1 MADPRPASI
10 LVLGGG
16 TAGWMSANI
25 LKQRWPA
32 TRVTVLESPE
42 IGIIGVGEGSTPQ
55 LKAFFDSLGL
65 AERDWMP
72 ACHAT
77 YKLGIEFR
85 GWSRR
90 PGFERY
96 FHHFP
101 SQVDEHTA
109 AAFLHACSGR
119 RQGLD
124 LHGHPDRYFLNARL
138 AAQRQGPHP
147 DHNFPFLVSYGY
159 HFDSYLLGGFLR
171 DFGIRRGIEHHEGT
185 VAEVELTESGEVAAL
200 KTSDGR
206 GLAADLYVDC
216 SGFRAVIHQQ
226 ALGVRFLPFASNL
239 YNDAAV
245 VMPTPADAEG
255 PECQTVSTALRKGW
269 VFRIPLTH
277 RNGNGYVYSSRYCA
291 AEEAE
296 AELRAHLGLT
306 DSAVSARHL
315 KMRVGRVEHTWQ
327 RNSLAVGLSQGFI
340 EPLEATALHLVLET
354 VWRFADAIEAE
365 GEAEARRQ
373 AYNTDIARRIEGIR
387 DYIHCHYRVSQRD
400 DTDYWRDC
408 ASNDALSPSLRKVLE
423 AWFHGENV
431 VREIHAQGIQHYYT
445 PVSWH
450 CLLGGYGTYPDDTRI
465 RKATVAETRWDL
477 QVIDDFIARC
487 ALNFRSHKEQLAE
500 LAGH

>member
-1 MADPRPASI
+1 MNDPRPASI

-25 LKQRWPA
+25 LKRRWPA
-32 TRVTVLESPE
+32 SRVTVLESPE

-55 LKAFFDSLGL
+55 LKAFFDSLGI

-85 GWSRR
+85 GWSTR

-109 AAFLHACSGR
+109 KAFLHACTGR

-124 LHGHPDRYFLNARL
+124 LHGHPDRYFLNAQL
-138 AAQRQGPHP
+138 AAQRKGPHP
-147 DHNFPFLVSYGY
+147 NYNFPFLVSYGY

-171 DFGIRRGIEHHEGT
+171 DFGTAAGIEHLEGT
-185 VAEVELTESGEVAAL
+185 VAQVEWTEQGEVAAL
-200 KTSDGR
+200 LTRDGR
-206 GLAADLYVDC
+206 RVTAELYVDC

-226 ALGVRFLPFASNL
+226 ALGVRFLSFASQL

-245 VMPTPADAEG
+245 VMPTPPEADG
-255 PECQTVSTALRKGW
+255 PECQTRSTALRYGW
-269 VFRIPLTH
+269 AFRIPLTH
-277 RNGNGYVYSSRYCA
+277 RNGNGYVYSSRYCS

-296 AELRAHLGLT
+296 SELRAHLGLT
-306 DSAVSARHL
+306 DSPVSARHL
-315 KMRVGRVEHTWQ
+315 KMRVGRVEHTWY
-327 RNSLAVGLSQGFI
+327 RNSLAVGLAQGFI

-354 VWRFADAIEAE
+354 VWGFVEAVEAGGELETRRF
-365 GEAEARRQ
+365 R
-373 AYNTDIARRIEGIR
+373 YNTAIARRIEGIR

-400 DTDYWRDC
+400 DTEYWRDC
-408 ASNDALSPSLRKVLE
+408 ARNEALSPSLRRLLE

-431 VREIHAQGIQHYYT
+431 VEEILSQGIQHYYT

-450 CLLGGYGTYPDDTRI
+450 CLLGGYGTYPQPLR
-465 RKATVAETRWDL
+465 AASAAETRWDV
-477 QVIDDFIARC
+477 QVIDDFLARC
-487 ALNFRSHKEQLAE
+487 ALNFRSHNEQLE
-500 LAGH
+500 DLAGA